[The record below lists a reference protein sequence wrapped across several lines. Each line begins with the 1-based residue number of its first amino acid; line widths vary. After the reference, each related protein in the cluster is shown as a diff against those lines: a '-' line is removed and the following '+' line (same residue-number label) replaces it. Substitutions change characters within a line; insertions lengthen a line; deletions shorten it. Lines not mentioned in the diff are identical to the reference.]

1 MKWNDV
7 FCNTFQSIG
16 REIGLDVQMVEGYLT
31 CTPLDPDDPRYSTD
45 FILPSMKMVEAC
57 RADDFDFFRPWIAA
71 GKLTEQQM
79 LRAAERY
86 HLGKTKSGQPIFWMI
101 DDMQDPLD
109 AHIGNGWISTL
120 LKKREP
126 LLQFWRP
133 THCLFGL
140 HLVNQGESRGQAP
153 DPVFARIRR
162 ASPHDS
168 GGPTEGRSFHSKNI
182 PHEEERR
189 ARTFLEERGLTS
201 VPETVAV
208 VESETSAVVLSELFP
223 ESIWLSYATTA
234 HLTPDLF
241 APLEGCT
248 VTLFPRTDPTL
259 STYLF
264 FEDLADQT
272 RRQYDLDI
280 TVDTTLEDHATDAQK
295 ERGIDILEFL
305 QDSLSDSA

>member
-1 MKWNDV
+1 MKWNEV

-31 CTPLDPDDPRYSTD
+31 CMPLGPDDPRYSTD

-57 RADDFDFFRPWIAA
+57 RADDFDFFRPWIEA
-71 GKLTEQQM
+71 GKITVEQM
-79 LRAAERY
+79 HRACQRY

-126 LLQFWRP
+126 LLNHWRP
-133 THCLFGL
+133 NHCLFGL
-140 HLVNQGESRGQAP
+140 HLVYQGVYHGDRPP
-153 DPVFARIRR
+153 DTSALRLPYHW
-162 ASPHDS
+162 ASPHD
-168 GGPTEGRSFHSKNI
+168 TL
-182 PHEEERR
+182 
-189 ARTFLEERGLTS
+189 AR
-201 VPETVAV
+201 PIAI
-208 VESETSAVVLSELFP
+208 VESEVAAVVLSELFP
-223 ESIWLSYATTA
+223 ETVWLSYATTA

-248 VTLFPRTDPTL
+248 VTLYPRTDPTL

>member
-1 MKWNDV
+1 MKIKELLAK
-7 FCNTFQSIG
+7 TSLTSIG

-57 RADDFDFFRPWIAA
+57 RANNFDFFLPWIEA
-71 GKLTEQQM
+71 GKITEEQM
-79 LRAAERY
+79 HHAAERY

-126 LLQFWRP
+126 LLQSWHP

-140 HLVNQGESRGQAP
+140 HLLSE
-153 DPVFARIRR
+153 
-162 ASPHDS
+162 
-168 GGPTEGRSFHSKNI
+168 
-182 PHEEERR
+182 
-189 ARTFLEERGLTS
+189 
-201 VPETVAV
+201 ETVAI
-208 VESETSAVVLSELFP
+208 VESEASAVVLSELFP

-234 HLTPDLF
+234 HLSPALF
-241 APLEGCT
+241 APLEGRT
-248 VTLFPRTDPTL
+248 VTLYPRTDPTL

-264 FEDLADQT
+264 FEELADQT
-272 RRQYDLDI
+272 RRQYDLDL
-280 TVDTTLEDHATDAQK
+280 TVDTTLEDHATDSQK
-295 ERGIDILEFL
+295 ERCIDILEFL
-305 QDSLSDSA
+305 LDSL

>member
-1 MKWNDV
+1 MKL
-7 FCNTFQSIG
+7 TELLAKTSLKSIG
-16 REIGLDVQMVEGYLT
+16 REIGLDVQMVEGYLI

-57 RADDFDFFRPWIAA
+57 RANDFDFFRPWIEA
-71 GKLTEQQM
+71 GKITVEQM
-79 LRAAERY
+79 HRACQRY

-126 LLQFWRP
+126 LLNHWRP

-140 HLVNQGESRGQAP
+140 HLVNQGY
-153 DPVFARIRR
+153 
-162 ASPHDS
+162 S

-189 ARTFLEERGLTS
+189 ASARLCRLLPEGRKNFLEERGLTS
-201 VPETVAV
+201 VPETVSI
-208 VESETSAVVLSELFP
+208 VESEVSAVVLSELFP
-223 ESIWLSYATTA
+223 ESIWMAYATTA
-234 HLTPDLF
+234 HLAPELF

-248 VTLFPRTDPTL
+248 VTLYPRTDPTL

-264 FEDLADQT
+264 FEELADQT

-295 ERGIDILEFL
+295 ERGVDILEFL
-305 QDSLSDSA
+305 LDSLSDSA

>member
-7 FCNTFQSIG
+7 FCNNFKSIG

-57 RADDFDFFRPWIAA
+57 RADDFDFFRPWIEA
-71 GKLTEQQM
+71 GRITVEQMHRTCQ
-79 LRAAERY
+79 RY

-120 LKKREP
+120 LKQREAF
-126 LLQFWRP
+126 LSHWRP
-133 THCLFGL
+133 NHCLFGL
-140 HLVNQGESRGQAP
+140 HLLSEWPAKGCDVPLRKHSARGGTTSQDVFERNNTALRP
-153 DPVFARIRR
+153 D
-162 ASPHDS
+162 DLD
-168 GGPTEGRSFHSKNI
+168 
-182 PHEEERR
+182 
-189 ARTFLEERGLTS
+189 RTIS
-201 VPETVAV
+201 I
-208 VESETSAVVLSELFP
+208 VESEAAAVVLSELFP
-223 ESIWLSYATTA
+223 ESIWMAYATTA
-234 HLTPDLF
+234 HLAPELF

-248 VTLFPRTDPTL
+248 VTLYPRTDQTL

-264 FEDLADQT
+264 FEELADQT

-280 TVDTTLEDHATDAQK
+280 TVDTTLEDHATDSQK

-305 QDSLSDSA
+305 QDSL

>member
-7 FCNTFQSIG
+7 FCNTFKSIG
-16 REIGLDVQMVEGYLT
+16 QEIGLNVQMVEGYLT

-57 RADDFDFFRPWIAA
+57 RADDFDFFQPWIAA

-101 DDMQDPLD
+101 DDLHTPLD

-126 LLQFWRP
+126 LLQSWRP

-140 HLVNQGESRGQAP
+140 HLNHGDWHNDTKRSVDQGACPRDSY
-153 DPVFARIRR
+153 RR
-162 ASPHDS
+162 QTA
-168 GGPTEGRSFHSKNI
+168 KNI
-182 PHEEERR
+182 
-189 ARTFLEERGLTS
+189 AI
-201 VPETVAV
+201 
-208 VESETSAVVLSELFP
+208 VESEASAVVLSELFP

-234 HLTPDLF
+234 HLTPELF

-248 VTLFPRTDPTL
+248 VTLYPRTDPTL

-264 FEDLADQT
+264 FEELADLT

-280 TVDTTLEDHATDAQK
+280 TVDTTLEDHATASQK
-295 ERGIDILEFL
+295 ERGIDLLEFL
-305 QDSLSDSA
+305 QDSLIDKQQ

>member
-1 MKWNDV
+1 MKL
-7 FCNTFQSIG
+7 TELLAKTSLKSMG
-16 REIGLDVQMVEGYLT
+16 LEIGLDVQMVEGYLT

-57 RADDFDFFRPWIAA
+57 RADDFDFFRPWIEA
-71 GKLTEQQM
+71 GKITVEQM
-79 LRAAERY
+79 HRACQRY
-86 HLGKTKSGQPIFWMI
+86 QLGKTKSGQPIFWMI

-126 LLQFWRP
+126 LLNHWRP
-133 THCLFGL
+133 NHCLFGL
-140 HLVNQGESRGQAP
+140 HLVNQGY
-153 DPVFARIRR
+153 
-162 ASPHDS
+162 S

-182 PHEEERR
+182 PHEEGRR

-201 VPETVAV
+201 VRETVAV
-208 VESETSAVVLSELFP
+208 VESEASAVVLSELFP

-234 HLTPDLF
+234 HLAPELF

-248 VTLFPRTDPTL
+248 VTLYPRTDPTL

-264 FEDLADQT
+264 FEELADQT

-280 TVDTTLEDHATDAQK
+280 TVDTTLEDHATASQK

-305 QDSLSDSA
+305 QDSL